1 MELGPDER
9 DVCAYLTLLI
19 SAKHLDI
26 YHYFFSNAILL
37 FQPFYDEFYR
47 CNYFCNYRWGGV
59 WSGYFSKAVFTRQA
73 FELSRAAMQ
82 LRLSVTW
89 KRVQRSKPD
98 TGYVTSLWRHKVT
111 SRMTLIYSPWLPR
124 SQLCCD
130 VSAANAHWPL
140 AQWHTSLSGHRVK
153 GWPVA

>member
-1 MELGPDER
+1 MPRILVTGVRSKLATASFGPSESR
-9 DVCAYLTLLI
+9 SSGIPLMT
-19 SAKHLDI
+19 SKWRHDI
-26 YHYFFSNAILL
+26 FDKRIYFGHFTWRASKKLND
-37 FQPFYDEFYR
+37 F
-47 CNYFCNYRWGGV
+47 
-59 WSGYFSKAVFTRQA
+59 KAVFTRQA

-111 SRMTLIYSPWLPR
+111 SRMTLIFSPWLPR

-130 VSAANAHWPL
+130 VSAADAHWPL